1 MSPNSATTLEIE
13 DLQAAVLHPRP
24 TPYAGTLIL
33 VRVDDRRNGRELVR
47 RLIPPLPSAGVGPKR
62 QSWGALAL
70 TSGGRRALG
79 VPEES
84 LATFPVEFREGMAAR
99 AEMLGDADESAAEHW
114 EAPIAGGSRSHGNP
128 AKGIRVGRSMVAWLA
143 AVSALIWLLPCD
155 GLAAEALELKFDGTV
170 VARQFMQVAPQV
182 SGAVSRILFVPGQR
196 VAQGDVLFELDA
208 DVFKIDV
215 SAAQSELDEARARL
229 SLAADEAARQAQLME
244 HNAAPAARAKQTA
257 IEVQIARAVV
267 ARKESALA
275 RAELALSRTRVV
287 APISGTVGRPHVAPG
302 AFVDAKA
309 DTVLAEIA
317 QLDPILVAC
326 YVSYVDRER
335 FFKQAGTSSVPEL
348 FRRVTVSLELPSGR
362 TYEHSGVPE
371 FESAEIDRT
380 TDMLTVWAG
389 FSNPDN
395 ELVPGLKVRVTAH
408 VSD

>member
-1 MSPNSATTLEIE
+1 MGA
-13 DLQAAVLHPRP
+13 
-24 TPYAGTLIL
+24 
-33 VRVDDRRNGRELVR
+33 
-47 RLIPPLPSAGVGPKR
+47 KR
-62 QSWGALAL
+62 QSWAPLAL
-70 TSGGRRALG
+70 TFEGLRTPGG
-79 VPEES
+79 PEES

-99 AEMLGDADESAAEHW
+99 AEILGDADESAPEHL

-128 AKGIRVGRSMVAWLA
+128 RQNGFAKGIRVGRSMVAWLA

-155 GLAAEALELKFDGTV
+155 GLAATLELKFDGMV

-182 SGAVSRILFVPGQR
+182 NGAVSRILFVPGQR

-244 HNAAPAARAKQTA
+244 HSATPAARAKQTA

-275 RAELALSRTRVV
+275 RAELALSHTRVV

-408 VSD
+408 VSE

>member
-1 MSPNSATTLEIE
+1 
-13 DLQAAVLHPRP
+13 
-24 TPYAGTLIL
+24 
-33 VRVDDRRNGRELVR
+33 
-47 RLIPPLPSAGVGPKR
+47 VGAKR
-62 QSWGALAL
+62 QSWAALAL
-70 TSGGRRALG
+70 TFEGLRALG
-79 VPEES
+79 GPEES
-84 LATFPVEFREGMAAR
+84 PATVEFREGMAAR
-99 AEMLGDADESAAEHW
+99 AEILGDADESAPDHL
-114 EAPIAGGSRSHGNP
+114 EAPMAGGSRNGF

-143 AVSALIWLLPCD
+143 ALSALIWLLPCD

-244 HNAAPAARAKQTA
+244 HSATPAARAKQTA

-275 RAELALSRTRVV
+275 RAELALSHTRVV

-335 FFKQAGTSSVPEL
+335 FFKEAGTSSVPEL

-408 VSD
+408 VSE